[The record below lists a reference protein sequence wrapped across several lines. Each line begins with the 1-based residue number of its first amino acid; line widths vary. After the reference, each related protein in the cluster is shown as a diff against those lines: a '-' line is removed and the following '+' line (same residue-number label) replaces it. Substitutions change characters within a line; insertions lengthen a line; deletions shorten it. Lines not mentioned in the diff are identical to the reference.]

1 MPSNEYELILAI
13 VNKGTTDLVMSAAW
27 KAGSTGGTITVARG
41 TANPEMSKFYG
52 IVIQPEKEVVF
63 IVVPVTIKDVVM
75 KTIYDEA
82 GLSSKGQGIIISLPI
97 NDTVGLPPLKKEEK
111 PEDKQLTETK

>member
-1 MPSNEYELILAI
+1 MKTMQNNEFELILVI

-41 TANPEMSKFYG
+41 TANPEMTKFYG
-52 IVIQPEKEVVF
+52 INVQPEKEVVF
-63 IVVPVTIKDVVM
+63 IVVPVDIKDKVM

-97 NDTVGLPPLKKEEK
+97 VDTVGLPSPKKKTEEENK
-111 PEDKQLTETK
+111 